1 MKRHFISALCAL
13 ALGGLA
19 GPATAQSGDVIS
31 AEVLPGWRTDRG
43 THMAAVRLTLAPGW
57 KTYWRAP
64 GEGGIPPQIN
74 FSGSRNVTAALTHF
88 PAPEVFYA
96 NGLRSIGYSNLVVLP
111 IEFSVPDQTSAAQ
124 LSARIDIGVCDDIC
138 MPMRLNINAILPVG
152 GARDAAILDA
162 LAARP
167 AIFNSPVSCE
177 LTPIDDGLRVS
188 ASYALPPGVG
198 AGAVSVV
205 EPGDPTVWATDT
217 QTQISGGRITSTV
230 EFVPPRGQP
239 MMLDRSAIRVTVLGG
254 AKAFE
259 LRGCD

>member
-1 MKRHFISALCAL
+1 MKQHLISALCAL
-13 ALGGLA
+13 ALGGL
-19 GPATAQSGDVIS
+19 GTPALAQSGDVIS

-74 FSGSRNVTAALTHF
+74 FSGSRNVTAAVTHF

-96 NGLRSIGYSNLVVLP
+96 NGLRSIGYSKQVVLP
-111 IEFSVPDQTSAAQ
+111 IEFSVPDQSGAAQ
-124 LSARIDIGVCDDIC
+124 LNARMDIGVCEDIC
-138 MPMRLNINAILPVG
+138 MPMSLNISATLPAG

-167 AIFNSPVSCE
+167 AVFDSPVTCE
-177 LTPIDDGLRVS
+177 VTPINDGLRVS
-188 ASYALPPGVG
+188 ASYAVPPGVS

-217 QTQISGGRITSTV
+217 QTQMSGGRITSTV

-254 AKAFE
+254 ARAFE
-259 LRGCD
+259 LLGCD

>member
-1 MKRHFISALCAL
+1 MNKMLISALCTL
-13 ALGGLA
+13 ALGWGVA
-19 GPATAQSGDVIS
+19 PGNAQSGDVIS

-74 FSGSRNVTAALTHF
+74 FSGSRNVTAAETHF

-96 NGLRSIGYSNLVVLP
+96 NGLRSIGYSKQVVLP
-111 IEFSVPDQTSAAQ
+111 IEFAVPDRGRAAQ
-124 LSARIDIGVCDDIC
+124 LTARMDIGVCEDIC
-138 MPMRLNINAILPVG
+138 MPMSLNIRATLPSD
-152 GARDAAILDA
+152 GARDGVILDA

-167 AIFNSPVSCE
+167 AVFDSPLDCKV
-177 LTPIDDGLRVS
+177 TPIADGLRVS
-188 ASYALPPGVG
+188 ASYAVPPGTR

-217 QTQISGGRITSTV
+217 QTAIVAGRVTSTV

-239 MMLDRSAIRVTVLGG
+239 MLLDRSAIRVTVLGG
-254 AKAFE
+254 ARAYE

>member
-1 MKRHFISALCAL
+1 MKSAFIPALFALVLGSAVS
-13 ALGGLA
+13 
-19 GPATAQSGDVIS
+19 PSVAQSGDVIS

-74 FSGSRNVTAALTHF
+74 FSGSRNVTAAETHF

-96 NGLRSIGYSNLVVLP
+96 NGLRSIGYSSQVVLP
-111 IEFSVPDQTSAAQ
+111 IEFSVPDRGGAAQ
-124 LSARIDIGVCDDIC
+124 LTARMDIGVCEDIC
-138 MPMRLNINAILPVG
+138 MPMSLDIRATLPTG

-167 AIFNSPVSCE
+167 AVFDSPIDCV
-177 LTPIDDGLRVS
+177 LTPISDGLRVS
-188 ASYALPPGVG
+188 ASYALPPGTS

-217 QTQISGGRITSTV
+217 ETRIVGGRVTSTV

-254 AKAFE
+254 ARAYE